1 MAYNGADAD
10 QLRSAAKQFDSVAG
24 ALEGV
29 AKVVSS
35 SINGP
40 WWGTDADRFRS
51 QWTGVSHP
59 NVKAAVSAL
68 REGANSLRHNAQEQ
82 ERVSNTA
89 GASVGGAAPVGT
101 AQLFAH
107 IDNYNK
113 EGDGVRIEK
122 VLGADGKT
130 RLIVY
135 FQGMSTTENRTLERN
150 VPLLDGKVDP
160 AVIAR
165 IREAL
170 DGSPDGTKTDIMLV
184 GFSQGGIDAQ
194 NVAAEANGLG
204 FHVTNLVT
212 YGSPVITAGLD
223 GVQTVH
229 LHGNTSEGVPDL
241 VPGAGSVVHSVNTVV
256 PGLSMFTGIAG
267 LANQAPSPW
276 NSVFASNSDVP
287 LSKLL
292 DKGYDHTLLY
302 PDVAQDFDKSTD
314 PRFTDVKA
322 SMQKYQ
328 GTIVDV
334 SPPKDPPRT

>member
-1 MAYNGADAD
+1 MAYNGADVD
-10 QLRSAAKQFDSVAG
+10 QLRTAAKQFDSVAG

-29 AKVVSS
+29 AKAVSS

-51 QWTGVSHP
+51 QWTGTSQP
-59 NVKAAVSAL
+59 NVRAAVSAL
-68 REGANSLRHNAQEQ
+68 RDGAVSLRRNADEQ
-82 ERVSNTA
+82 EKVSNTGDRPRA
-89 GASVGGAAPVGT
+89 AAPVGT

-113 EGDGVRIEK
+113 DGDGVRIER
-122 VLGADGKT
+122 VIGPDGKT

-135 FQGMSTTENRTLERN
+135 FQGMNTTDNRTLERN

-160 AVIAR
+160 TVVAR

-170 DGSPDGTKTDIMLV
+170 KFSPDGANTDVMLV

-194 NVAAEANGLG
+194 NVATQADGLG

-212 YGSPVITAGLD
+212 YGSPIISGNLD
-223 GVQTVH
+223 GVETVH
-229 LHGNTSEGVPDL
+229 LHGNTSEGIPDM
-241 VPGAGSVVHSVNTVV
+241 VPGAGAIVNSINTVV
-256 PGLSMFTGIAG
+256 PGANVFTMIAG
-267 LANQAPSPW
+267 VANQNPLPW
-276 NSVFASNSDVP
+276 NSVFQSDSDVP
-287 LSKLL
+287 MEKLL
-292 DKGYDHTLLY
+292 EKGYDHTLLY
-302 PDVAQDFDKSTD
+302 DDVAKDFDNSSD

-322 SMQKYQ
+322 SMKKFQ

-334 SPPKDPPRT
+334 SPSK